1 MKFRDPTLV
10 AGSRETLVAAV
21 GEPVRR
27 DKIPNWLR
35 LATIRRLAIPR
46 DQHTG
51 WRVLA
56 WIRRQYPGWLD
67 HEGTCVVDGQEVLVS
82 EPYVMGADD
91 LQAAIDFAKA
101 VDADLEIDA
110 TSYHYPTKCLRIT
123 ISQRRRTAAGGT
135 TP

>member
-46 DQHTG
+46 DQHT
-51 WRVLA
+51 
-56 WIRRQYPGWLD
+56 
-67 HEGTCVVDGQEVLVS
+67 
-82 EPYVMGADD
+82 
-91 LQAAIDFAKA
+91 
-101 VDADLEIDA
+101 
-110 TSYHYPTKCLRIT
+110 
-123 ISQRRRTAAGGT
+123 AGGYLLGFVANILDGST
-135 TP
+135 MRVHAWSTAKRCS

>member
-10 AGSRETLVAAV
+10 AGRRETLVAAV
-21 GEPVRR
+21 GEPVRYS
-27 DKIPNWLR
+27 KIPNWLR
-35 LATIRRLAIPR
+35 LAAIRKLAIPR
-46 DQHTG
+46 SHHSGPQ
-51 WRVLA
+51 VLSWA
-56 WIRRQYPGWLD
+56 RRYYPGWID
-67 HEGTCVVDGQEVLVS
+67 HAGTCVVDGQEVLVS

-123 ISQRRRTAAGGT
+123 ISQRRKVAAGGT